1 MPLADLEKKAFL
13 HALDRCNQSVARA
26 AEALG
31 VSKVT
36 FYAKLRSY
44 GMHPKDRFDEEGPTS
59 VRRQRASNPEPG
71 DPFEPPTRTSASK
84 IRTEK

>member
-1 MPLADLEKKAFL
+1 VPLAELERKAYL
-13 HALDRCNQSVARA
+13 HAMEKCNQSVARA

-59 VRRQRASNPEPG
+59 VRRQRVAEPNE
-71 DPFEPPTRTSASK
+71 PFEPPTRTSQGK
-84 IRTEK
+84 IPTEK